1 MGGRTRWGE
10 GELRYSTSTFLG
22 SFQPVME
29 VRWRNYF
36 SNFCVELHLVMS
48 ADWGHQNL
56 NVQPDVEHQNFII
69 PSVSGH

>member
-1 MGGRTRWGE
+1 MGERTRWGE
-10 GELRYSTSTFLG
+10 GELRYNTSTFLG

-36 SNFCVELHLVMS
+36 SNFMS
-48 ADWGHQNL
+48 ADRGHQNL